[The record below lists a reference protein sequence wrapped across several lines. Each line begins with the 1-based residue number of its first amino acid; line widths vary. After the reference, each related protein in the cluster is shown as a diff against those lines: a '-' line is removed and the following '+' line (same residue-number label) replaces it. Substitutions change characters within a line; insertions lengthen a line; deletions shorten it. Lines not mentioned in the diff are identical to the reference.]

1 MIDKKE
7 AEIRRGKHAASLI
20 DDPVLNEALDDL
32 EKLETESLIRCPPDE
47 LQERRAYVA
56 AVRKLR
62 VTLRTYLDKGKVA
75 QFDVDA
81 QTAEKAAH

>member
-1 MIDKKE
+1 
-7 AEIRRGKHAASLI
+7 
-20 DDPVLNEALDDL
+20 
-32 EKLETESLIRCPPDE
+32 